1 MRITGISS
9 LKKVKTRGL
18 KSLFPSKIR
27 LSVGLGSCGIAAGA
41 ESVYNA
47 LKKES
52 AKRKLDIVITK
63 TGCLGFCGEEPLIN
77 LMKPGS
83 PLLVYHRL
91 TEEDAKAIITQLID
105 NKIYEKKMFC
115 KIEKMEN
122 FIEPKGITFGTGL
135 SNVPH
140 FYDIPFYKKQKKIV
154 LRESGLI
161 NPESIDEYI
170 AVGGY
175 STVLKALNSISPEK
189 ILKVINDSGLRGR
202 GGAGFPT
209 AVKWGIARKTKS
221 DKKYIICNADEGD
234 PGAYMNRNEM
244 ESDPHM
250 LIEGMMIGAFAIGA
264 DEGIIYIRTEYPLAI
279 ERLRIALEQA
289 HAYGF
294 LGENICNSGF
304 KFDIHIVC
312 GAGAFVCGEETALI
326 ASIEGQSGR
335 PRPRP
340 PFPAVSGLNAKPT
353 IINNVE
359 TWCNVPVILSKGA
372 TWFSTTG
379 TKECRGTKV
388 FSLVGKVSRV
398 GLVEVPM
405 GISLKEII
413 YEMGGGGIK
422 GKKIKAVQ
430 TGGPSGG
437 CIPASLF
444 NNQVDY
450 ENLKKVGSI
459 MGSGGMVV
467 LDEDSCIVDIT
478 KYFLSFTQEESC
490 GKCIPC
496 RRGLEQMLGI
506 LEEITQGR
514 GEMRHLKELE
524 ELAMVVKVASLCGL
538 GQTAP
543 NPVLTAIRYFREEYE
558 EHIIQKRCRAGVCDS
573 LFLAPCE
580 NRCPLHMNAP
590 GYIQLLKE
598 ERITEAYQQ
607 IMEDNPL
614 PAVCGRVCHH
624 PCEGKCRRGEV
635 DEPLAIREIRR
646 FIADYNYKNTKKA
659 QIKPKIIFPKT
670 GKKIAIIG
678 AGPAGLT
685 AAYYLVRLGH
695 KVTVFEALPEA
706 GGMLRY
712 GIPEFRLPKAI
723 LNREIEAIKNL
734 GVEFVFNKK
743 IGKDITIKTIM
754 AKRYNAL
761 FIATG
766 THEDITLGIPGER
779 LGGVYPGMQ
788 FLRDVNMGKPVKG
801 GKEVVVI
808 GGGNVAIDCA
818 RVMIRLGAKVTILY
832 RRVKEEMPA
841 LAEEVHEAEMEGINF
856 IFLGAP
862 HKLMGKNGKVSGIE
876 VMQMRLGEY
885 DLAGRIRP
893 EPTGKTYTL
902 KCDTV
907 VTAIGGRSDTSFL
920 KRVGVKVSKNR
931 TVEVD
936 KYSLQTSVPNIY
948 AGGDLVTGPFTVSD
962 AMGYGK
968 NFARIID
975 THLMGVNRFD
985 QLKKAFTYSMEVSVE
1000 PQGGKRNPTS
1010 ITTFKKYKGNFE
1022 EVTSSYTKEQA
1033 ISEAIRCMRCDVKE
1047 EEEEKEMGEVEAL

>member
-1 MRITGISS
+1 MRVTSISG
-9 LKKVKTRGL
+9 LKKIKNRGL

-41 ESVYNA
+41 ESVYNT
-47 LKKES
+47 LKKEA
-52 AKRKLDIVITK
+52 AKRKLDILITR

-77 LMKPGS
+77 LMKPRS
-83 PLLVYHRL
+83 PLVVYHRFN
-91 TEEDAKAIITQLID
+91 EEDAKEIITQLAD
-105 NKIYEKKMFC
+105 KKIYEKKVFC
-115 KIEKMEN
+115 KIEEMEN
-122 FIEPKGITFGTGL
+122 YIEPKGIKFGKGIKDIP
-135 SNVPH
+135 N
-140 FYDIPFYKKQKKIV
+140 FYEIPFYKKQKKIV

-161 NPESIDEYI
+161 DPESIDEYI

-175 STVLKALNSISPEK
+175 STVLKVLSSVSPDS
-189 ILKVINDSGLRGR
+189 ILKVIGDSGLRGR

-209 AVKWGIARKTKS
+209 AIKWGIARKTKS

-250 LIEGMMIGAFAIGA
+250 LIEGMIIGAFAIGA
-264 DEGIIYIRTEYPLAI
+264 EEGIIYIRTEYPLAI
-279 ERLRIALEQA
+279 ERLKIALEQA
-289 HAYGF
+289 RSYGL
-294 LGENICNSGF
+294 LGKNICNSGF
-304 KFDIHIVC
+304 TFDIHIVC

-326 ASIEGQSGR
+326 ASIEGYSGR

-340 PFPAVSGLNAKPT
+340 PFPAVSGLNGKPT

-359 TWCNVPVILSKGA
+359 TWCNVPVILAKGA
-372 TWFSTTG
+372 KWFRTTG
-379 TKECRGTKV
+379 TEECKGTKV
-388 FSLVGKVSRV
+388 FSLVGKINRV

-405 GISLKEII
+405 GITLKEII

-437 CIPASLF
+437 CIPATLF
-444 NNQVDY
+444 NSQVDY
-450 ENLKKVGSI
+450 DNLKKIGSI

-467 LDEDSCIVDIT
+467 MDEDSCMVDIT

-506 LEEITQGR
+506 LEEITKGN
-514 GEMRHLKELE
+514 GEMRHLDELE
-524 ELAMVVKVASLCGL
+524 ELAKVVNVASLCGL

-543 NPVLTAIRYFREEYE
+543 NPVITALRYFREEYE

-580 NRCPLHMNAP
+580 NKCPLHMNAP
-590 GYIQLLKE
+590 AYIQLLKE
-598 ERITEAYQQ
+598 NRIAEAYQM
-607 IMEDNPL
+607 ILEDNPL

-635 DEPLAIREIRR
+635 DEPVAIREIRR
-646 FIADYNYKNTKKA
+646 FIADYCYENKNNVRM
-659 QIKPKIIFPKT
+659 KPKTILPKT

-695 KVTVFEALPEA
+695 NVTVYEALPEA

-712 GIPEFRLPKAI
+712 GIPEFRLPKAL
-723 LNREIEAIKNL
+723 LNREVETIKEL
-734 GVEFVFNKK
+734 GVDFVFNKK
-743 IGKDITIKTIM
+743 IGKDVFLKDM
-754 AKRYNAL
+754 ANRYNAI

-766 THEDITLGIPGER
+766 AHEDIALGIPGEK
-779 LGGVYPGMQ
+779 LSGVYLGMR
-788 FLRDVNMGKPVKG
+788 FLREVNMGKPVKVG
-801 GKEVVVI
+801 EEAVVI

-832 RRVKEEMPA
+832 RRIKEEMPA
-841 LAEEVHEAEMEGINF
+841 LEEEIHEAEMEGINF
-856 IFLGAP
+856 IFLGSP
-862 HKLMGKNGKVSGIE
+862 NKLIGNNGKVSGIE
-876 VMQMRLGEY
+876 VMKMKLGEY

-893 EPTGKTYTL
+893 EPTGKTYRL

-907 VTAIGGRSDTSFL
+907 VTAIGGRSETGFL
-920 KRVGVKVSKNR
+920 KKSGIKLSKNK
-931 TVEVD
+931 TVDVD

-948 AGGDLVTGPFTVSD
+948 AGGDLVTGPYTVSD

-975 THLMGVNRFD
+975 THLMEANRFD
-985 QLKKAFTYSMEVSVE
+985 QLMKAFKYSMEVSVE
-1000 PQGGKRNPTS
+1000 PQGGERNQTS
-1010 ITTFKKYKGNFE
+1010 CATFKKYKGNFE

-1033 ISEAIRCMRCDVKE
+1033 MSEAIRCLRCDVKE
-1047 EEEEKEMGEVEAL
+1047 EEEEEEAAL

>member
-1 MRITGISS
+1 MRVTSISS
-9 LKKVKTRGL
+9 LKKTKNRGL
-18 KSLFPSKIR
+18 KSLFPSKTR

-47 LKKES
+47 LKKEA
-52 AKRKLDIVITK
+52 AKRKLDVVITK
-63 TGCLGFCGEEPLIN
+63 TGCLGFCGEEPLVN
-77 LMKPGS
+77 LMKPRS
-83 PLLVYHRL
+83 PLVVYHRFN
-91 TEEDAKAIITQLID
+91 EEDAKEIITQLAAK
-105 NKIYEKKMFC
+105 KIYEKKVFC
-115 KIEKMEN
+115 KIEEMEN
-122 FIEPKGITFGTGL
+122 FTEPKGIKFGKGL
-135 SNVPH
+135 KNIPH

-161 NPESIDEYI
+161 DPESIDEYI

-175 STVLKALNSISPEK
+175 STILKVLSSVSPDS
-189 ILKVINDSGLRGR
+189 ILKVIGDSGLRGR

-209 AVKWGIARKTKS
+209 AIKWGIARKTKS

-244 ESDPHM
+244 EGDPHM
-250 LIEGMMIGAFAIGA
+250 LIEGMIIGAFAIGA
-264 DEGIIYIRTEYPLAI
+264 EEGIIYIRTEYPLAI
-279 ERLRIALEQA
+279 ERLKIALEQA
-289 HAYGF
+289 RSYGL
-294 LGENICNSGF
+294 LGKNICNSGF
-304 KFDIHIVC
+304 TFDIHIVC

-326 ASIEGQSGR
+326 ASIEGYSGR

-340 PFPAVSGLNAKPT
+340 PFPAVSGLNGKPT

-359 TWCNVPVILSKGA
+359 TWCNVPVILAKGA
-372 TWFSTTG
+372 KWFRTTG
-379 TKECRGTKV
+379 TEECKGTKV
-388 FSLVGKVSRV
+388 FSLVGKINRV

-405 GISLKEII
+405 GITLKEII

-437 CIPASLF
+437 CIPATLF
-444 NNQVDY
+444 NSQVDY
-450 ENLKKVGSI
+450 DNLKKIGSI

-467 LDEDSCIVDIT
+467 MDEDSCMVDIT

-506 LEEITQGR
+506 LEEITKGN
-514 GEMRHLKELE
+514 GEMRHLDELE
-524 ELAMVVKVASLCGL
+524 ELAKVVNVASLCGL

-543 NPVLTAIRYFREEYE
+543 NPVITALRYFREEYE

-590 GYIQLLKE
+590 AYIQLLKE
-598 ERITEAYQQ
+598 DRIAEAYQM
-607 IMEDNPL
+607 ILEDNPL

-635 DEPLAIREIRR
+635 DEPVAIREIRR
-646 FIADYNYKNTKKA
+646 FIADYCYENKNN
-659 QIKPKIIFPKT
+659 IHMKPKIIYPKT

-695 KVTVFEALPEA
+695 NVTVYEALPEA
-706 GGMLRY
+706 GGMLKY
-712 GIPEFRLPKAI
+712 GIPEFRLPKAL
-723 LNREIEAIKNL
+723 LNREVETIKEL
-734 GVEFVFNKK
+734 GVDFVFNKK
-743 IGKDITIKTIM
+743 IGKDVFLKDM
-754 AKRYNAL
+754 AKRCNAI

-766 THEDITLGIPGER
+766 AHDDIPLGIPGEK
-779 LGGVYPGMQ
+779 LSGVYLGLR
-788 FLRDVNMGKPVKG
+788 FLRNVNMGKPVHV
-801 GKEVVVI
+801 GKEAVVI

-832 RRVKEEMPA
+832 RRIKEEMPA
-841 LAEEVHEAEMEGINF
+841 LEEEVHEAEMEGINF
-856 IFLGAP
+856 IFLGSP
-862 HKLMGKNGKVSGIE
+862 NKLIDNNGKVSGIE
-876 VMQMRLGEY
+876 VMKMKLGEY

-893 EPTGKTYTL
+893 EPTGKTYRL

-907 VTAIGGRSDTSFL
+907 VTAIGGRSETGFMKKAGIKL
-920 KRVGVKVSKNR
+920 SKNE

-936 KYSLQTSVPNIY
+936 KYSLQTSAQKIY
-948 AGGDLVTGPFTVSD
+948 AGGDLVTGPYTVTD

-975 THLMGVNRFD
+975 THLMGADRFD
-985 QLKKAFTYSMEVSVE
+985 QLKKDFKYSMEVSVE
-1000 PQGGKRNPTS
+1000 PQGGERNQTS
-1010 ITTFKKYKGNFE
+1010 CVTFKEYKGNFG

-1033 ISEAIRCMRCDVKE
+1033 MSETIRCLRCDVKE
-1047 EEEEKEMGEVEAL
+1047 EEEEEEAVL

>member
-1 MRITGISS
+1 MRVASISS
-9 LKKVKTRGL
+9 LEKIKNKGQ
-18 KSLFPSKIR
+18 KSLYPPRLR

-41 ESVYNA
+41 ENVYHT
-47 LKKES
+47 LKKE
-52 AKRKLDIVITK
+52 ATKRKLNAVITK

-77 LMKPGS
+77 LMRPGS
-83 PLLVYHRL
+83 PLVVYHRF
-91 TEEDAKAIITQLID
+91 TEEHAKEMITQLAG
-105 NKIYEKKMFC
+105 KKLYEKNLFC
-115 KIEKMEN
+115 KIEKVEN
-122 FIEPKGITFGTGL
+122 FIEPRGIKFGTGL
-135 SNVPH
+135 KNIPQL
-140 FYDIPFYKKQKKIV
+140 YEIPFYKKQKKIV

-175 STVLKALNSISPEK
+175 STALKTLTHKSPENV
-189 ILKVINDSGLRGR
+189 LKVIDDSGLRGR

-209 AVKWGIARKTKS
+209 ATKWGIARKTKS

-250 LIEGMMIGAFAIGA
+250 LIEGMIIGAFAIGA

-279 ERLRIALEQA
+279 ERLKIALEQA
-289 HAYGF
+289 RSYGL
-294 LGENICNSGF
+294 LGTNICNSGF
-304 KFDIHIVC
+304 TFDIHIVC

-326 ASIEGQSGR
+326 ASIEGYSGR

-340 PFPAVSGLNAKPT
+340 PFPAVSGLNGKPT

-359 TWCNVPVILSKGA
+359 TWCNVPVILAKGA
-372 TWFSTTG
+372 KWFRTTG
-379 TKECRGTKV
+379 TDECKGTKV

-405 GISLKEII
+405 GITLKEII
-413 YEMGGGGIK
+413 YEMGGGGIN
-422 GKKIKAVQ
+422 GKRIKAVQ

-437 CIPASLF
+437 CIPASHF
-444 NNQVDY
+444 NSQVDY
-450 ENLKKVGSI
+450 ENLKKIGSI

-467 LDEDSCIVDIT
+467 MDEDSCMVDIT

-506 LEEITQGR
+506 LGEITEGR
-514 GEMRHLKELE
+514 GELRHLDELE
-524 ELAMVVKVASLCGL
+524 ELAKVVNVASLCGL

-543 NPVLTAIRYFREEYE
+543 NPVLTALRYFRDEYE
-558 EHIIQKRCRAGVCDS
+558 EHIIQKRCRAGVCDA

-590 GYIQLLKE
+590 AYIQLLKE
-598 ERITEAYQQ
+598 ERFTEAYQT
-607 IMEDNPL
+607 ILEDNPL

-635 DEPLAIREIRR
+635 DEPVAIREIRR
-646 FIADYNYKNTKKA
+646 FIVDEIYKRRNIA
-659 QIKPKIIFPKT
+659 SVKPKVVFPKT
-670 GKKIAIIG
+670 GRTIAIVG

-685 AAYYLVRLGH
+685 AAYYLIRLGH
-695 KVTVFEALPEA
+695 NVTVYEALPEA

-723 LNREIEAIKNL
+723 LKREIDVIENL
-734 GVEFVFNKK
+734 GVKFVFNKK
-743 IGKDITIKTIM
+743 IGKDISLKSMM
-754 AKRYNAL
+754 AKTYDAL

-766 THEDITLGIPGER
+766 AHEDLTLGIPGEN
-779 LGGVYPGMQ
+779 LKGVYPGMKL
-788 FLRDVNMGKPVKG
+788 LRDVNMGNPVTMG
-801 GKEVVVI
+801 NEVVVI

-818 RVMIRLGAKVTILY
+818 RVSIRQGANVTILY

-841 LAEEVHEAEMEGINF
+841 LEEEVHEAEIEGVKF
-856 IFLGAP
+856 IFLGSP
-862 HKLMGKNGKVSGIE
+862 LKLIGRNGKVTSID
-876 VMQMRLGEY
+876 VMKMKMGDYELS
-885 DLAGRIRP
+885 GRIRP
-893 EPTGKTYTL
+893 EPTGQTYRLT
-902 KCDTV
+902 CDTV
-907 VTAIGGRSDTSFL
+907 ITAIGGRSETGFL
-920 KRVGVKVSKNR
+920 RKAGIQLSKNG

-936 KYSLQTSVPNIY
+936 TYSLQTSSAKIY
-948 AGGDLVTGPFTVSD
+948 AGGDLVTGPYTVSD

-968 NFARIID
+968 NFAKIID
-975 THLMGVNRFD
+975 SHLMGLDRFD
-985 QLKKAFTYSMEVSVE
+985 QLKKAMTYSMEVSIE
-1000 PQGGKRNPTS
+1000 PQGGERNKTS
-1010 ITTFKKYKGNFE
+1010 CATFQSYKDNVQ
-1022 EVTSSYTKEQA
+1022 EVTSSFTKEQA
-1033 ISEAIRCMRCDVKE
+1033 ISEAIRCLRCDVKE
-1047 EEEEKEMGEVEAL
+1047 EEEEEEE

>member
-1 MRITGISS
+1 MRVTSISS
-9 LKKVKTRGL
+9 LKKIKVRGL
-18 KSLFPSKIR
+18 KSLFPSKARI
-27 LSVGLGSCGIAAGA
+27 SVGLGSCGIAAGA
-41 ESVYNA
+41 ESVYNV
-47 LKKES
+47 LKREAK
-52 AKRKLDIVITK
+52 KRKLNAVITK

-77 LMKPGS
+77 LMKPRS
-83 PLLVYHRL
+83 PLVVYNRF
-91 TEEDAKAIITQLID
+91 TEEDAKAMITRLAG
-105 NKIYEKKMFC
+105 NKSYEKNAFC
-115 KIEKMEN
+115 KIEKMDN
-122 FIEPKGITFGTGL
+122 FIEPKGINFGKGL
-135 SNVPH
+135 KHIPD
-140 FYDIPFYKKQKKIV
+140 FYEIPFFRKQKKIV

-161 NPESIDEYI
+161 DPESIDEYI

-175 STVLKALNSISPEK
+175 ATVLKAINSTSPDNV
-189 ILKVINDSGLRGR
+189 LKVIGDSGLRGR

-244 ESDPHM
+244 EGDPHM
-250 LIEGMMIGAFAIGA
+250 LIEGMIIGAFAIGV

-279 ERLRIALEQA
+279 ERLQVALEQA
-289 HAYGF
+289 RAYGL
-294 LGENICNSGF
+294 LGRNICNSGF
-304 KFDIHIVC
+304 NFDIHIVC

-326 ASIEGQSGR
+326 ASIEGYSGR

-340 PFPAVSGLNAKPT
+340 PFPAVSGLNEKPT

-359 TWCNVPVILSKGA
+359 TWCNVPVIIAKGA
-372 TWFSTTG
+372 KWFRKTG
-379 TKECRGTKV
+379 TNECKGTKV
-388 FSLVGKVSRV
+388 FSLVGKVNRV

-405 GISLKEII
+405 GIRLTEII

-437 CIPASLF
+437 CIPATLF
-444 NNQVDY
+444 NSQVDY
-450 ENLKKVGSI
+450 DNLKKIGSI

-467 LDEDSCIVDIT
+467 MDEDSCMVDIT

-506 LEEITQGR
+506 LGEITQGR
-514 GEMRHLKELE
+514 GQMSHLDELE
-524 ELAMVVKVASLCGL
+524 ELARVVNVASLCGL

-543 NPVLTAIRYFREEYE
+543 NPVLTALRYFREEYE

-580 NRCPLHMNAP
+580 NRCPLNMNAP
-590 GYIQLLKE
+590 AYIQLLKE
-598 ERITEAYQQ
+598 DRIAEAYHT
-607 IMEDNPL
+607 ILEDNPL

-635 DEPLAIREIRR
+635 DEPVAIREIRR
-646 FIADYNYKNTKKA
+646 FIADESYKNKKLSRV
-659 QIKPKIIFPKT
+659 KPKIVFPKT

-685 AAYYLVRLGH
+685 AAYYLARLGH
-695 KVTVFEALPEA
+695 KVTVYEALPEA

-723 LNREIEAIKNL
+723 LNREFEVIKNL
-734 GVEFVFNKK
+734 GVEFLFNKK
-743 IGKDITIKTIM
+743 IGEDITLKSMM
-754 AKRYNAL
+754 AKKYNAL

-766 THEDITLGIPGER
+766 AHEDFTLGIPGEK
-779 LGGVYPGMQ
+779 LGGVYPGMKL
-788 FLRDVNMGKPVKG
+788 LRDVNMGKSVNV
-801 GKEVVVI
+801 GKVVVVI

-818 RVMIRLGAKVTILY
+818 RVMIRKGAKVTILY
-832 RRVKEEMPA
+832 RRIKEEMPA
-841 LAEEVHEAEMEGINF
+841 LAEEVHEAEMEGIKF
-856 IFLGAP
+856 IFLGSP
-862 HKLMGKNGKVSGIE
+862 NKLVGKNGKVSGIE
-876 VMQMRLGEY
+876 VMKMKMGAY

-893 EPTGKTYTL
+893 EPTGKTYRL

-907 VTAIGGRSDTSFL
+907 ITAIGGSSETGFL
-920 KRVGVKVSKNR
+920 KKAGIKLSKNG

-936 KYSLQTSVPNIY
+936 KYSLQTSMPKVY
-948 AGGDLVTGPFTVSD
+948 AGGDLVTGPYTVSD

-968 NFARIID
+968 NFSRIID
-975 THLMGVNRFD
+975 ANLMGVERFD
-985 QLKKAFTYSMEVSVE
+985 KLKKAMTYSMEVSVE
-1000 PQGGKRNPTS
+1000 PQGGERNKTS
-1010 ITTFKKYKGNFE
+1010 CSTLDKYKGNYE
-1022 EVTSSYTKEQA
+1022 EVTSSYTKGQA
-1033 ISEAIRCMRCDVKE
+1033 ISEAIRCLRCDVKE
-1047 EEEEKEMGEVEAL
+1047 EEEGEI

>member
-1 MRITGISS
+1 MRVTSISG
-9 LKKVKTRGL
+9 LKKIKSRGL

-41 ESVYNA
+41 ESVYNT
-47 LKKES
+47 LKKEA
-52 AKRKLDIVITK
+52 AKRKLDILITR

-77 LMKPGS
+77 LMKPRS
-83 PLLVYHRL
+83 PLVVYHRFN
-91 TEEDAKAIITQLID
+91 EEDAKEIITQLAD
-105 NKIYEKKMFC
+105 KKIYEKKVFC
-115 KIEKMEN
+115 KIEEMEN
-122 FIEPKGITFGTGL
+122 YIEPKGIKFGKGIKDIP
-135 SNVPH
+135 N
-140 FYDIPFYKKQKKIV
+140 FYEIPFYKKQKKIV

-161 NPESIDEYI
+161 DPESIDEYI

-175 STVLKALNSISPEK
+175 STVLKVLSSVSPDS
-189 ILKVINDSGLRGR
+189 ILKVIGDSGLRGR

-209 AVKWGIARKTKS
+209 AIKWGIARKTKS

-250 LIEGMMIGAFAIGA
+250 LIEGMIIGAFAIGA
-264 DEGIIYIRTEYPLAI
+264 EEGIIYIRTEYPLAI
-279 ERLRIALEQA
+279 ERLKIALEQA
-289 HAYGF
+289 RSYGL
-294 LGENICNSGF
+294 LGKNICNSGF
-304 KFDIHIVC
+304 TFDIHIVC

-326 ASIEGQSGR
+326 ASIEGYSGR

-340 PFPAVSGLNAKPT
+340 PFPAVSGLNGKPT

-359 TWCNVPVILSKGA
+359 TWCNVPVILAKGA
-372 TWFSTTG
+372 KWFRTTG
-379 TKECRGTKV
+379 TEECKGTKV
-388 FSLVGKVSRV
+388 FSLVGKINRV

-405 GISLKEII
+405 GITLKEII

-437 CIPASLF
+437 CIPATLF
-444 NNQVDY
+444 NSQVDY
-450 ENLKKVGSI
+450 DNLKKIGSI

-467 LDEDSCIVDIT
+467 MDEDSCMVDIT

-506 LEEITQGR
+506 LEEITKGN
-514 GEMRHLKELE
+514 GEMRHLDELE
-524 ELAMVVKVASLCGL
+524 ELAKVVNVASLCGL

-543 NPVLTAIRYFREEYE
+543 NPVITALRYFREEYE

-580 NRCPLHMNAP
+580 NKCPLHMNAP
-590 GYIQLLKE
+590 AYIQLLKE
-598 ERITEAYQQ
+598 NRIAEAYQM
-607 IMEDNPL
+607 ILEDNPL

-635 DEPLAIREIRR
+635 DEPVAIREIRR
-646 FIADYNYKNTKKA
+646 FIADYCYENKNNVRM
-659 QIKPKIIFPKT
+659 KPKTILPKT

-695 KVTVFEALPEA
+695 NVTVYEALPEA

-712 GIPEFRLPKAI
+712 GIPEFRLPKAL
-723 LNREIEAIKNL
+723 LNREVETIKEL
-734 GVEFVFNKK
+734 GVDFVFNKK
-743 IGKDITIKTIM
+743 IGKDVFLKDM
-754 AKRYNAL
+754 ANRYNAI

-766 THEDITLGIPGER
+766 AHEDIALGIPGEK
-779 LGGVYPGMQ
+779 LSGVYLGMR
-788 FLRDVNMGKPVKG
+788 FLREVNMGKPVKVG
-801 GKEVVVI
+801 EEAVVI

-832 RRVKEEMPA
+832 RRIKEEMPA
-841 LAEEVHEAEMEGINF
+841 LEEEIHEAEMEGINF
-856 IFLGAP
+856 IFLGSP
-862 HKLMGKNGKVSGIE
+862 NKLIGNNGKVSGIE
-876 VMQMRLGEY
+876 VMKMKLGEY

-893 EPTGKTYTL
+893 EPTGKTYRL

-907 VTAIGGRSDTSFL
+907 VTAIGGRSETGFL
-920 KRVGVKVSKNR
+920 KKSGIKLSKNK
-931 TVEVD
+931 TVDVD

-948 AGGDLVTGPFTVSD
+948 AGGDLVTGPYTVSD

-975 THLMGVNRFD
+975 THLMEANRFD
-985 QLKKAFTYSMEVSVE
+985 QLMKAFKYSMEVSVE
-1000 PQGGKRNPTS
+1000 PQGGERNQTS
-1010 ITTFKKYKGNFE
+1010 CATFKKYKGNFE

-1033 ISEAIRCMRCDVKE
+1033 MSEAIRCLRCDVKE
-1047 EEEEKEMGEVEAL
+1047 EEEEEEAAL